1 MFLVMLLVAL
11 VVSMLTATLTA
22 RFFDKAVDRVLAN
35 IVGADLAEAWHKY
48 IQFAIVVVGVSG
60 GVQLWELQKYIA
72 NKGDNGTPPPL
83 NFMSWVLEI
92 YRTVIETLQSIVWM
106 LLLFFLCGMIAIV
119 IMRSVEQKKKN
130 SSAGDDES

>member
-11 VVSMLTATLTA
+11 VVSLLASVLTA
-22 RFFDKAVDRVLAN
+22 RFFDKAVDSILAR
-35 IVGADLAEAWHKY
+35 IVGTELADAWHKY

-83 NFMSWVLEI
+83 TFMSWVLEI
-92 YRTVIETLQSIVWM
+92 YRTLIETLQSIVWM

-119 IMRSVEQKKKN
+119 IMRSIELRRQRRD
-130 SSAGDDES
+130 ADDAS